1 MWPKTLLAPS
11 LRTRPGAR
19 CTALTLGQRPV
30 TSLSRVP
37 ACVPFL
43 PPMSEG
49 PLSLLEL
56 LPHCQ
61 RHLQSRQRHTLCLHG
76 SLPASSCCC
85 LRWCLRASQTCHL
98 PAPEAGGP
106 RGFLGAEIGASP
118 GQHPRPCPLASRRH
132 PSFRSGTVLH
142 PQSQHVPPR
151 GPRPLPPAAPQG
163 PCAPGHPVPRR
174 RPVSRPCLHHTCRVA
189 FAMRWAGH
197 RLRGGCG
204 PGLTSA
210 PTRTD
215 APASPLS
222 GARPRRGPG
231 RPRAHWV
238 PHKLEMSLQ
247 QDLSPTLRAAEPQ
260 VLGRPQCHTVTGTR
274 PQARPVGSA
283 LPFVP
288 PTPAGGTAAGT
299 APNRLRTSSEGLG
312 VQVAVPVGVGNLL
325 RQELPG
331 RPRKPTTATGCSR
344 QSHHV
349 RLPGLS
355 LVSLTVTRVRHV

>member
-1 MWPKTLLAPS
+1 MPPPAGTPSAPASPGTQSPLPCADTCLRLGHGRIVLSCVPTASRTAQTSQVVLLSMWPKTLLAPS
-11 LRTRPGAR
+11 LQTRPGAR

-49 PLSLLEL
+49 PLSLLEP

-106 RGFLGAEIGASP
+106 RGSLGAEIGASP

-247 QDLSPTLRAAEPQ
+247 QDLSSGQ
-260 VLGRPQCHTVTGTR
+260 Q
-274 PQARPVGSA
+274 
-283 LPFVP
+283 
-288 PTPAGGTAAGT
+288 
-299 APNRLRTSSEGLG
+299 
-312 VQVAVPVGVGNLL
+312 
-325 RQELPG
+325 
-331 RPRKPTTATGCSR
+331 SR
-344 QSHHV
+344 
-349 RLPGLS
+349 RF
-355 LVSLTVTRVRHV
+355 